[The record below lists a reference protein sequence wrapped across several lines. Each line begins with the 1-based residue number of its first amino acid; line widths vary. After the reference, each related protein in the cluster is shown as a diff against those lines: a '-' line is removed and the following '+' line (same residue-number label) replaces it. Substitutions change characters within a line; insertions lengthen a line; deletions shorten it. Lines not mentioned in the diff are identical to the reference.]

1 VKFLCAI
8 CVKRDADTMT
18 DIDGKHRPVCM
29 RCVDEAVPPPAFV
42 RNGPKEETLR
52 FIRRSPGV
60 TFREIREALDIPGC
74 GHREHVVDIVAARIA
89 NRYCKAVERLAKEQ
103 KVERR
108 GEWPHWTYW
117 PTERSA

>member
-1 VKFLCAI
+1 MKYLCAI
-8 CVKRDADTMT
+8 CVAREADTMHA
-18 DIDGKHRPVCM
+18 IDGKHRPVCAP
-29 RCVDEAVPPPAFV
+29 CVQERVPDPPFV
-42 RNGPKEETLR
+42 PDGPKEEALR
-52 FIRRSPGV
+52 LIRRSPGL

-74 GHREHVVDIVAARIA
+74 GHRAHVVDIGAARMT

-117 PTERSA
+117 PAERSA